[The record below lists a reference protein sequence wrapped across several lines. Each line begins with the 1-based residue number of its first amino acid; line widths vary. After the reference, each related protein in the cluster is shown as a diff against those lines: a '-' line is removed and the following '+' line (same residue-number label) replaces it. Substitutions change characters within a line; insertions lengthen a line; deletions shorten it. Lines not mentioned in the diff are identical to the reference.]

1 MYGVAPPACDE
12 RQYDAR
18 SSAALCTG
26 AESNLRDRALGE
38 IGKNNSFAR
47 QSGQTRFM
55 PSNHV
60 SQLGEDREKFSSN
73 FSKRA

>member
-38 IGKNNSFAR
+38 IGKNSLIALPGRLCPQNNVY
-47 QSGQTRFM
+47 
-55 PSNHV
+55 P
-60 SQLGEDREKFSSN
+60 LGEDSEKL
-73 FSKRA
+73 